1 MFFLCH
7 SPVFM
12 LLCCSV
18 FWQGHLSFVVPFRNT
33 CIKLLWSCDMF
44 PWQKSSWAS
53 LLQPLYRSGV
63 STVSLPFYPFFFVLT
78 KSKPAGCCVLAGHV
92 LILGQGWP
100 CVFILPDRM
109 VLFFFLLNWSVSLIW
124 ELPQTPIFLHLPVN
138 SSIGLECTLRRGH
151 CLSRDIPSVSEGTA
165 HSLMKEKNRKR
176 HHH

>member
-1 MFFLCH
+1 MKNLLSSGPCRQVWLRRGLYSILNWLYPMFFLCH

-53 LLQPLYRSGV
+53 LLKPLCRSGV
-63 STVSLPFYPFFFVLT
+63 STVSLPFYPFFFFFVLT

-109 VLFFFLLNWSVSLIW
+109 VLFFSFWTDL
-124 ELPQTPIFLHLPVN
+124 
-138 SSIGLECTLRRGH
+138 
-151 CLSRDIPSVSEGTA
+151 CL
-165 HSLMKEKNRKR
+165 
-176 HHH
+176 